1 MTQKISFIFSET
13 YILNIMYKL
22 ITLYDAKCGEQL
34 SYGFNILEKVDDCTH
49 ENINPDRD
57 MDFLKF

>member
-1 MTQKISFIFSET
+1 
-13 YILNIMYKL
+13 MYKP

-34 SYGFNILEKVDDCTH
+34 SLGFNILKKMDDCTH

-57 MDFLKF
+57 MDFLKFQYKSIKF

>member
-1 MTQKISFIFSET
+1 
-13 YILNIMYKL
+13 MYKP

-34 SYGFNILEKVDDCTH
+34 SYRFNILEKVDDCTH
-49 ENINPDRD
+49 ENINPDGD